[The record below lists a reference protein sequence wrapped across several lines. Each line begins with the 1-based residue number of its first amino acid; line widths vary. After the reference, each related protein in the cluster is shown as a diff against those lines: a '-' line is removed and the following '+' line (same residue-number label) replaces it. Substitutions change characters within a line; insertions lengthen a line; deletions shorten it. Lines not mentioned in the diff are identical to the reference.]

1 MELKLEPTGIFVNTL
16 VYVVYSLTPPS
27 AMGGGSEQELPRVY
41 MCALQTLWWGAS
53 LRTSV
58 GDHRLQLGFV
68 TLCIASS
75 TRNWVGSS
83 SVCGF
88 LDSLALTTHSLLK
101 VQNRREWTMPSTT
114 RGGSSDWFCS
124 GLPCMETSS
133 KKTMWPWLSW
143 RYVCVCGGGH
153 LI

>member
-1 MELKLEPTGIFVNTL
+1 
-16 VYVVYSLTPPS
+16 
-27 AMGGGSEQELPRVY
+27 MGDRS
-41 MCALQTLWWGAS
+41 
-53 LRTSV
+53 
-58 GDHRLQLGFV
+58 RLQLGFV

-101 VQNRREWTMPSTT
+101 AQNRREWTMPSTT

-124 GLPCMETSS
+124 GLPCTGTSS

-143 RYVCVCGGGH
+143 RYVCVWGGGGVSFI
-153 LI
+153 LRIFSCLVTQGYTANTIEMLGLPAPDFVNMFAAREVL

>member
-1 MELKLEPTGIFVNTL
+1 MELKLELTGIFVNTL

-27 AMGGGSEQELPRVY
+27 AIGGKVSRSSQECICVRFRPCGGEPPWGPVWEITVCSWGLSLS
-41 MCALQTLWWGAS
+41 ALQVA
-53 LRTSV
+53 
-58 GDHRLQLGFV
+58 H
-68 TLCIASS
+68 
-75 TRNWVGSS
+75 WVGSS
-83 SVCGF
+83 SVCGL

-143 RYVCVCGGGH
+143 RYVCGGH